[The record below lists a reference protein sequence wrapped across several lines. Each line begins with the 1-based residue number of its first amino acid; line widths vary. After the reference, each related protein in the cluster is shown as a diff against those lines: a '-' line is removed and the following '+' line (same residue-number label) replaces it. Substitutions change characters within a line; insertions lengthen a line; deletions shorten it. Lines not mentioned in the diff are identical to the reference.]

1 MSGHGSFGRK
11 RGYGTGEFPIC
22 RRCGRDNHAE
32 VDCHHDERQ
41 ADNQRRRSGVDTNW
55 RRPVLNTAPDRGR
68 SRSRRGREAR
78 RDRHSPHIPPVSG
91 ARSGSVLSGFAVRQ
105 PSRTPPRN
113 KICSECGATSDQQ
126 DSLGRP
132 FYIQKH
138 WVCGDHYCDQHRHIR
153 QHDCLKSFLLKECSA
168 KVQQWRNLER
178 RDLE

>member
-1 MSGHGSFGRK
+1 
-11 RGYGTGEFPIC
+11 
-22 RRCGRDNHAE
+22 
-32 VDCHHDERQ
+32 
-41 ADNQRRRSGVDTNW
+41 VDTNW
-55 RRPVLNTAPDRGR
+55 RRPVFNPPPDRGR
-68 SRSRRGREAR
+68 SRSSR
-78 RDRHSPHIPPVSG
+78 RHSQHIPISG
-91 ARSGSVLSGFAVRQ
+91 SRSGSALSGFAVRQ

-126 DSLGRP
+126 DSLGRL